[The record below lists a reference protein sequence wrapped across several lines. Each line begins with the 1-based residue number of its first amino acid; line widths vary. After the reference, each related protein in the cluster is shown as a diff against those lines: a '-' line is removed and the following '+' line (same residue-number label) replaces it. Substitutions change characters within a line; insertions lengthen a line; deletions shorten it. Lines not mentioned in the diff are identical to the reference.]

1 MRARWQWAIP
11 AGAILCLLA
20 PILLTDRTFASDWGN
35 HYWLIYMQGLD
46 IKALHEPS
54 IYLQSTLGAFYPYY
68 AFYGGT
74 FYAVGGLVAD
84 VSSTDVAM
92 VLAYGGAIA
101 ANYLGWTWM
110 ARMAGVSG
118 WRAQLPGLIAV
129 TAPIAVTNLYGRGGI
144 PEVVGTSMLPLVAAA
159 AIALVREPR
168 LRLRDM
174 AAFVVGLV
182 FLTGSHALSMAWGLA
197 FLALLGALLAACCW
211 PFVKARAMRLLALA
225 WLGVLAACVN
235 AWMLGPTLAFHSR
248 TIENEPDPLSQEA
261 FTDSH
266 HLFG

>member
-11 AGAILCLLA
+11 PGVILCLLA

-92 VLAYGGAIA
+92 VLAYGGAV
-101 ANYLGWTWM
+101 
-110 ARMAGVSG
+110 AGNSLR
-118 WRAQLPGLIAV
+118 W
-129 TAPIAVTNLYGRGGI
+129 
-144 PEVVGTSMLPLVAAA
+144 
-159 AIALVREPR
+159 ALVGG
-168 LRLRDM
+168 
-174 AAFVVGLV
+174 VG
-182 FLTGSHALSMAWGLA
+182 GG
-197 FLALLGALLAACCW
+197 G
-211 PFVKARAMRLLALA
+211 
-225 WLGVLAACVN
+225 G
-235 AWMLGPTLAFHSR
+235 G
-248 TIENEPDPLSQEA
+248 
-261 FTDSH
+261 
-266 HLFG
+266 G